1 MIKFNIGVLTFLLS
15 VKSLAQVT
23 SLQKASD
30 KAQQQFSAPN
40 AKGNPSAQKT
50 LLPTMLVNPLIGTG
64 GHGHTFPGVCAPFG
78 MMQLSPDTR
87 FDGWDGC
94 GGYHY
99 SDSIIYGF
107 SHTHLSGTGV
117 PDYGD
122 LLVVPQSGEAKW
134 KGKFE
139 DPKGYGARF
148 SHQNEVARL
157 GFYEVLLEDENIRV
171 NLSCTERAGIHQYT
185 FLNANERK
193 FILLDLNYRDKLLK
207 GSFQLL
213 DKHNISGM
221 RSSEAWASEQHF
233 YFHLTTSIPYIA
245 HEIKD
250 QDGQMK
256 LLLEFPMDTKELLIK
271 VGMSHVDTKGA
282 KMNLDAE
289 IPHFSIQQVF
299 NENMLLWNQEL
310 GKVTFNADA
319 NTSKIFYT
327 ALYHTMVAPNLMS
340 DVDGRYR
347 GRDQKIHQLENLK
360 DKQYSVF
367 SLWDT
372 YRANH
377 PLFTI
382 IDQER
387 SAAYVR
393 TFLRQ
398 YEQGGDLPVWEL
410 AACET
415 ECMIGYHSV
424 SVIADAY
431 LKGIRDFDAKKAL
444 EAMVSTATAN
454 EFGKQAFA
462 ANGFIS
468 ASDEPESVSRTLEYA
483 YDDFCIAQMANALN
497 NKAIALDFER
507 RSTNFVNLYDPH
519 TKFMRARRG
528 AQWYGPFDPS
538 EVNFNYTEANSWQY
552 SMYAPQHIALLTE
565 LLGGPDS
572 LEVWLDRL
580 FTTNMKLSGR
590 EQADITG
597 LIGQYAHG
605 NEPSHHMA
613 YLYNFTNAPHKTQ
626 LYIDR
631 ILNEMYHLAPD
642 GLSGNEDCGQMSAW
656 YVMSAMGLYP
666 IAPGKPVYQIGR
678 PLLNSASIKLE
689 NGKRIDIQCQEQS
702 KENKFVQQVSWNGQ
716 ILQNM
721 EISHEQLMQGGL
733 LSFTMGPVA
742 KLQNAAKDQLEYKI
756 PSFFAPVPFIKTE
769 QRVFDDS
776 LLIEIAVVRLNQQD
790 NSNIET
796 QLFYQLNGQKWQ
808 LFQQPFYIHSNTTIS
823 IKAGYKEPLVK
834 KQGINFWSA
843 EVASTFIKKDP
854 KIQLQLQSNYSNQ
867 YAASGKDALI
877 DGLRGGNEFRTGDYQ
892 GYYNQ
897 DVKAVIEFTE
907 AQIINSVGVSFI
919 RDQKAWIFAPRQIT
933 VEASLNGKDY
943 FTIAQQDLPAATS
956 HDKNPFRDEVLIEIE
971 RDKQLKYKSLRY
983 TISNPGQL
991 PSWHL
996 GAGNPTWLFID
1007 ELLYK

>member
-1 MIKFNIGVLTFLLS
+1 MTKFNIGILCVLLS
-15 VKSLAQVT
+15 LQSLAQVPA
-23 SLQKASD
+23 LQKASD
-30 KAQQQFSAPN
+30 KAQNTFGASREIP
-40 AKGNPSAQKT
+40 KQKEI

-87 FDGWDGC
+87 YDGWDGC

-139 DPKGYGARF
+139 DPNGYGARF
-148 SHQNEVARL
+148 SHQNEAARL

-171 NLSCTERAGIHQYT
+171 NLSCTERAGMHQYT

-193 FILLDLNYRDKLLK
+193 YILLDLNYRDKLLQ
-207 GSFQLL
+207 GSFQLI
-213 DKHNISGM
+213 DKQNISGM

-245 HEIKD
+245 HELRD
-250 QDGQMK
+250 QNGQMK
-256 LLLEFPMDTKELLIK
+256 LLLEFPINTKEVLIK
-271 VGMSHVDTKGA
+271 VGMSHVDVAGA
-282 KMNLDAE
+282 KMNLDTE
-289 IPHFSIQQVF
+289 IPHFSLAKVY
-299 NENMLLWNQEL
+299 NENLQKWNQEFQKISL
-310 GKVTFNADA
+310 NADRE
-319 NTSKIFYT
+319 TSTVFYT
-327 ALYHTMVAPNLMS
+327 ALYHSMVAPNLMS
-340 DVDGRYR
+340 DADGRYR
-347 GRDQKIHQLENLK
+347 GRDQKIHQLSTLT
-360 DKQYSVF
+360 DKQYTVF

-387 SAAYVR
+387 SAAYIR

-398 YEQGGDLPVWEL
+398 YEEGGDLPVWEL

-431 LKGIRDFDAKKAL
+431 LKGIRDFDADKAL
-444 EAMVSTATAN
+444 KAMVSTAKMN
-454 EFGKQAFA
+454 EFGKITYAK
-462 ANGFIS
+462 NGLIS

-483 YDDFCIAQMANALN
+483 YDDFCISEMAKALN
-497 NKAIALDFER
+497 ANDIALEFEK
-507 RSTNFVNLYDPH
+507 RSYNFVNLYDPN

-552 SMYAPQHIALLTE
+552 SLYAPHQIELLTA
-565 LLGGPDS
+565 LLGGKDS

-580 FTTNMKLSGR
+580 FTTDMKLSGR

-631 ILNEMYHLAPD
+631 ILKEMYQNAPD
-642 GLSGNEDCGQMSAW
+642 GLAGNEDCGQMSAW
-656 YVMSAMGLYP
+656 YVLSALGLYP

-678 PLLNSASIKLE
+678 PLANNAQIKLE
-689 NGKRIDIQCQEQS
+689 NGKTVQIVCRNQGQDHPYI
-702 KENKFVQQVSWNGQ
+702 KEVKWNGVA
-716 ILQNM
+716 LSKL
-721 EISHEQLMQGGL
+721 EISHAQLLQGGVL
-733 LSFTMGPVA
+733 AFEMSATPNPRATSTQIVN
-742 KLQNAAKDQLEYKI
+742 KV
-756 PSFFAPVPFIKTE
+756 PPFFAPVPFIKTE
-769 QRVFDDS
+769 ARVFDDS
-776 LLIEIAVVRLNQQD
+776 LLIEIDVVRLNQSYK
-790 NSNIET
+790 SNTAT
-796 QLFYQLNGQKWQ
+796 QLYYQLNGQKWQ
-808 LFQQPFYIHSNTTIS
+808 IYQQPFYIKSNATIS
-823 IKAGYKEPLVK
+823 IKAGYKELLVK
-834 KQGINFWSA
+834 KHGINYWSS

-854 KIQLQLQSNYSNQ
+854 NIQLELKSNYSNQ

-877 DGLRGGNEFRTGDYQ
+877 DGLLGGNEFRTGDYQ

-897 DVKAVIEFTE
+897 DVVA
-907 AQIINSVGVSFI
+907 IISFQTPLALSEVGFSYI
-919 RDQKAWIFAPRQIT
+919 QDHKSWIFAPSAIK
-933 VEASLNGKDY
+933 VEGSIDGVNYVTL
-943 FTIAQQDLPAATS
+943 AQQVLPPAKPTDKNPLRNQVLLELE
-956 HDKNPFRDEVLIEIE
+956 HDKNVKF
-971 RDKQLKYKSLRY
+971 KYLRY
-983 TISNPGQL
+983 TLSNPGKL
-991 PSWHL
+991 PEWHL

-1007 ELLYK
+1007 ELRYK

>member
-1 MIKFNIGVLTFLLS
+1 MTKFNIGILCVLLS
-15 VKSLAQVT
+15 LQSLAQVPA
-23 SLQKASD
+23 LQKASD
-30 KAQQQFSAPN
+30 KAQNTFGASREIP
-40 AKGNPSAQKT
+40 KQKEI

-87 FDGWDGC
+87 YDGWDGC

-139 DPKGYGARF
+139 DPNGYGARF
-148 SHQNEVARL
+148 SHQNEAARL
-157 GFYEVLLEDENIRV
+157 GFYEVLLEDESIRV
-171 NLSCTERAGIHQYT
+171 NLSCTERAGMHQYT
-185 FLNANERK
+185 FLNADERK
-193 FILLDLNYRDKLLK
+193 YILLDLNYRDKLLQ
-207 GSFQLL
+207 GSFQLI
-213 DKHNISGM
+213 DKQNISGM

-245 HEIKD
+245 HELRD
-250 QDGQMK
+250 QNGQMK
-256 LLLEFPMDTKELLIK
+256 LLLEFPIDTKEVLIK
-271 VGMSHVDTKGA
+271 VGMSHVDVAGA
-282 KMNLDAE
+282 KLNLDAE
-289 IPHFSIQQVF
+289 IPHFSLAKVY
-299 NENMLLWNQEL
+299 NENLQKWNQEFQKISL
-310 GKVTFNADA
+310 NADRE
-319 NTSKIFYT
+319 TSTVFYT
-327 ALYHTMVAPNLMS
+327 ALYHSMVAPNLMS
-340 DVDGRYR
+340 DADGRYR
-347 GRDQKIHQLENLK
+347 GRDQKIHQLASLS
-360 DKQYSVF
+360 DKQYTVF

-387 SAAYVR
+387 SAAYIR

-398 YEQGGDLPVWEL
+398 YEEGGDLPVWEL

-424 SVIADAY
+424 SVIADAC
-431 LKGIRDFDAKKAL
+431 LKGIRDFDAEKAL
-444 EAMVSTATAN
+444 KAMVSTAKMN
-454 EFGKQAFA
+454 EFGKIAFA
-462 ANGFIS
+462 KNGLIS

-483 YDDFCIAQMANALN
+483 YDDFCISEMAKALN
-497 NKAIALDFER
+497 AKDIALEFEK
-507 RSTNFVNLYDPH
+507 RSYNFVNLYDPN

-552 SMYAPQHIALLTE
+552 SLYAPHQIELLTE
-565 LLGGPDS
+565 LLGGKDS

-580 FTTNMKLSGR
+580 FTTDMKLSGR

-631 ILNEMYHLAPD
+631 ILKEMYQNAPD
-642 GLSGNEDCGQMSAW
+642 GLAGNEDCGQMSAW
-656 YVMSAMGLYP
+656 YVLSALGLYP

-678 PLLNSASIKLE
+678 PLANNAQIKLE
-689 NGKRIDIQCQEQS
+689 NGKTVQIVCRNQGQDHPYI
-702 KENKFVQQVSWNGQ
+702 KEVKWNGVA
-716 ILQNM
+716 LSKL
-721 EISHEQLMQGGL
+721 EISHAQLLQGGVL
-733 LSFTMGPVA
+733 AFEMSDTPNPRA
-742 KLQNAAKDQLEYKI
+742 TAAQVVNKV
-756 PSFFAPVPFIKTE
+756 PPFFAPVPFIKTE
-769 QRVFDDS
+769 ERVFDDS
-776 LLIEIAVVRLNQQD
+776 LLIEIDVVRLNQ
-790 NSNIET
+790 SNKTNTET
-796 QLFYQLNGQKWQ
+796 QLFYQINGQKWQ
-808 LFQQPFYIHSNTTIS
+808 SYKQPFYIYSNTNIS
-823 IKAGYKEPLVK
+823 IKAGYKELLVK
-834 KQGINFWSA
+834 RQGLNYWSS
-843 EVASTFIKKDP
+843 EVSSTFIKKDP
-854 KIQLQLQSNYSNQ
+854 NIQLELKSNYSNQ

-877 DGLRGGNEFRTGDYQ
+877 DGLLGGNEFRTGDYQ

-897 DVKAVIEFTE
+897 DVVA
-907 AQIINSVGVSFI
+907 IISFQTPLALSEVGFSYI
-919 RDQKAWIFAPRQIT
+919 QDHKSWIFAPSAIN
-933 VEASLNGKDY
+933 VEGSIDGVNYVTLG
-943 FTIAQQDLPAATS
+943 QQVLAPAKPT
-956 HDKNPFRDEVLIEIE
+956 DKNPLRNQVVLELDH
-971 RDKQLKYKSLRY
+971 DKHLKFKYLRY
-983 TISNPGQL
+983 TLINPGKL
-991 PSWHL
+991 PEWHL

>member
-1 MIKFNIGVLTFLLS
+1 MTKFNIGILCLLLS
-15 VKSLAQVT
+15 LQSLAQVPA
-23 SLQKASD
+23 LQKASD
-30 KAQQQFSAPN
+30 KAQN
-40 AKGNPSAQKT
+40 AFGASREIPKQKET

-87 FDGWDGC
+87 YDGWDGC

-139 DPKGYGARF
+139 DPNGYGARF
-148 SHQNEVARL
+148 SHQNEAARL

-171 NLSCTERAGIHQYT
+171 NLSCTERAGMHQYT
-185 FLNANERK
+185 FLNADERK
-193 FILLDLNYRDKLLK
+193 YILLDLNYRDKLLQ
-207 GSFQLL
+207 GSFQLI
-213 DKHNISGM
+213 DKQNISGM

-245 HEIKD
+245 HELRD
-250 QDGQMK
+250 QNGQMK
-256 LLLEFPMDTKELLIK
+256 LLLEFPKDTKEVLIK
-271 VGMSHVDTKGA
+271 VGMSHVDVAGA

-289 IPHFSIQQVF
+289 IPHFSLAKVY
-299 NENMLLWNQEL
+299 NENLQKWNQEFQKISL
-310 GKVTFNADA
+310 NADRE
-319 NTSKIFYT
+319 TSTVFYT
-327 ALYHTMVAPNLMS
+327 ALYHSMVAPNLMS
-340 DVDGRYR
+340 DTDGRYR
-347 GRDQKIHQLENLK
+347 GRDQKIHQLASLS
-360 DKQYSVF
+360 DKQYTVF

-387 SAAYVR
+387 SAAYIR

-398 YEQGGDLPVWEL
+398 YEEGGDLPVWEL

-431 LKGIRDFDAKKAL
+431 LKGIRDFDADKAL
-444 EAMVSTATAN
+444 RAMVSTAKMN
-454 EFGKQAFA
+454 EFGKIAYA
-462 ANGFIS
+462 KNGLIS

-483 YDDFCIAQMANALN
+483 YDDFCISEMAEALDAN
-497 NKAIALDFER
+497 DIALEFEK
-507 RSTNFVNLYDPH
+507 RSYNFINLYDPN

-552 SMYAPQHIALLTE
+552 SLYAPQHIELLTE
-565 LLGGPDS
+565 LLGGKDS

-580 FTTNMKLSGR
+580 FTTDMKLSGR

-631 ILNEMYHLAPD
+631 ILKEMYQNAPD
-642 GLSGNEDCGQMSAW
+642 GLAGNEDCGQMSAW
-656 YVMSAMGLYP
+656 YVLSALGLYP

-678 PLLNSASIKLE
+678 PLANNAQIKLE
-689 NGKRIDIQCQEQS
+689 NGKTVQIVCRNQS
-702 KENKFVQQVSWNGQ
+702 QDHPYIKEVKWNGVA
-716 ILQNM
+716 LSKL
-721 EISHEQLMQGGL
+721 EISHAELLQGGVL
-733 LSFTMGPVA
+733 AFEMSSTPNPRA
-742 KLQNAAKDQLEYKI
+742 TAAQVVNKV
-756 PSFFAPVPFIKTE
+756 PPFFAPVPFIKTE
-769 QRVFDDS
+769 ARVFEDS
-776 LLIEIAVVRLNQQD
+776 LFIEVAVVALPLNEAIQ
-790 NSNIET
+790 T
-796 QLFYQLNGQKWQ
+796 YQLYYQIDEQKWQ
-808 LFQQPFYIHSNTTIS
+808 VYHKPFYIHQNTNIA
-823 IKAGYKEPLVK
+823 IKAAFSKPLAKTK
-834 KQGINFWSA
+834 KQVNWSPIVSA
-843 EVASTFIKKDP
+843 NFIKKDP
-854 KIQLQLQSNYSNQ
+854 NIQLELESNYSNQ

-877 DGLRGGNEFRTGDYQ
+877 DGLLGGNEFRTGDYQ

-897 DVKAVIEFTE
+897 DVVA
-907 AQIINSVGVSFI
+907 IITFQTPLALSEVGFSYI
-919 RDQKAWIFAPRQIT
+919 QDHKSWIFAPSAIKVEGSIDGVTYVALGQQI
-933 VEASLNGKDY
+933 
-943 FTIAQQDLPAATS
+943 LPPAKPT
-956 HDKNPFRDEVLIEIE
+956 DKNPLRNQVLLQLDH
-971 RDKQLKYKSLRY
+971 DKHLKFKYLRY
-983 TISNPGQL
+983 TLSNPGKL
-991 PSWHL
+991 PEWHL

>member
-1 MIKFNIGVLTFLLS
+1 MTKFNIGILCILLS
-15 VKSLAQVT
+15 LQSLAQVPA
-23 SLQKASD
+23 LQKASD
-30 KAQQQFSAPN
+30 KAQNTFGASREIP
-40 AKGNPSAQKT
+40 KQKQT
-50 LLPTMLVNPLIGTG
+50 ILPTMLVNPLIGTG

-139 DPKGYGARF
+139 DPNGYGARF
-148 SHQNEVARL
+148 SHEDEAARL

-171 NLSCTERAGIHQYT
+171 NLSCTERAGMHQYT

-193 FILLDLNYRDKLLK
+193 YILLDLNYRDKLLQ
-207 GSFQLL
+207 GSFQLI
-213 DKHNISGM
+213 DKQNISGM

-245 HEIKD
+245 HELRD
-250 QDGQMK
+250 QNGQMK
-256 LLLEFPMDTKELLIK
+256 LLLEFPIDTKEVLIK
-271 VGMSHVDTKGA
+271 VGMSHVDVAGA

-289 IPHFSIQQVF
+289 IPHFSLSRVY
-299 NENMLLWNQEL
+299 NENLQKWQLEFQKISL
-310 GKVTFNADA
+310 NADRE
-319 NTSKIFYT
+319 TSTIFYT
-327 ALYHTMVAPNLMS
+327 ALYHSMVAPNLMS
-340 DVDGRYR
+340 DADGRYR
-347 GRDQKIHQLENLK
+347 GRDQKIHQLAALS
-360 DKQYSVF
+360 DKQYTVF

-387 SAAYVR
+387 SAAYIR

-398 YEQGGDLPVWEL
+398 YEEGGDLPVWEL

-431 LKGIRDFDAKKAL
+431 LKGIRDFDANKAL
-444 EAMVSTATAN
+444 KAMVSTAKMN
-454 EFGKQAFA
+454 EFGKIAYA
-462 ANGFIS
+462 KNGLIS

-483 YDDFCIAQMANALN
+483 YDDFCISEMAKALDAN
-497 NKAIALDFER
+497 DIALEFEK
-507 RSTNFVNLYDPH
+507 RSYNFVNLYDPN

-552 SMYAPQHIALLTE
+552 SLYAPHQIELLTE
-565 LLGGPDS
+565 LLGGKDS

-580 FTTNMKLSGR
+580 FTTDMKLSGR

-613 YLYNFTNAPHKTQ
+613 YLYNFTNAPYKTQ

-631 ILNEMYHLAPD
+631 ILKEMYQNAPD
-642 GLSGNEDCGQMSAW
+642 GLAGNEDCGQMSAW
-656 YVMSAMGLYP
+656 YVLSALGLYP

-678 PLLNSASIKLE
+678 PLANNAQIKLE
-689 NGKRIDIQCQEQS
+689 NGKTVQIVCQNQDQNHPYI
-702 KENKFVQQVSWNGQ
+702 KEVKWNG
-716 ILQNM
+716 LALSKL
-721 EISHEQLMQGGL
+721 EINHAQLLQGGVL
-733 LSFTMGPVA
+733 AFEMSATPNPRATSAQVVN
-742 KLQNAAKDQLEYKI
+742 KV
-756 PSFFAPVPFIKTE
+756 PPFFAPVPFIKTE
-769 QRVFDDS
+769 ERVFADS
-776 LLIEIAVVRLNQQD
+776 LLIEIDVVSANQ
-790 NSNIET
+790 NNKTNTEI
-796 QLFYQLNGQKWQ
+796 QLFYQINGQKWQ
-808 LFQQPFYIHSNTTIS
+808 SYQQPFYIHSNTNIS
-823 IKAGYKEPLVK
+823 IKAGYKELLVK
-834 KQGINFWSA
+834 RQGLNYWSST
-843 EVASTFIKKDP
+843 VSSTFIKKDP
-854 KIQLQLQSNYSNQ
+854 NIQLELKSNYSNQ

-877 DGLRGGNEFRTGDYQ
+877 DGLLGGNEFRTGDYQ

-897 DVKAVIEFTE
+897 DVVAIVTFQTPLALSE
-907 AQIINSVGVSFI
+907 VGFSYI
-919 RDQKAWIFAPRQIT
+919 QDHKSWIFAPSTFKVEGSIDGEHYIALRQQ
-933 VEASLNGKDY
+933 E
-943 FTIAQQDLPAATS
+943 LPAAKPT
-956 HDKNPFRDEVLIEIE
+956 DKNPLRNQVLLELDS
-971 RDKQLKYKSLRY
+971 DKYLKFKYLRY
-983 TISNPGQL
+983 TISNPGKL
-991 PSWHL
+991 PEWHL

>member
-1 MIKFNIGVLTFLLS
+1 MTQFNIGILSILLS
-15 VKSLAQVT
+15 LQSLAQVPAI
-23 SLQKASD
+23 QKATD
-30 KAQQQFSAPN
+30 KAQN
-40 AKGNPSAQKT
+40 AFGALREIPKQKET

-87 FDGWDGC
+87 YDGWDGC

-122 LLVVPQSGEAKW
+122 LLVVPQSGEVKW

-139 DPKGYGARF
+139 DPNGYGARF
-148 SHQNEVARL
+148 SHENEAARL

-185 FLNANERK
+185 FLNYNERK
-193 FILLDLNYRDKLLK
+193 YILLDLNYRDKLLQ
-207 GSFQLL
+207 GSFQVI
-213 DKHNISGM
+213 DNQNISGM

-245 HEIKD
+245 HELRD
-250 QDGQMK
+250 QNGQMK
-256 LLLEFPMDTKELLIK
+256 LLLEFPIDTKDVLIK
-271 VGMSHVDTKGA
+271 VGMSHVDVAGA
-282 KMNLDAE
+282 KINLAAE
-289 IPHFSIQQVF
+289 IPHFSLAKVY
-299 NENMLLWNQEL
+299 NENLQKWNQEFQKISL
-310 GKVTFNADA
+310 NADRE
-319 NTSKIFYT
+319 TSTIFYT
-327 ALYHTMVAPNLMS
+327 ALYHSMVAPNLMS
-340 DVDGRYR
+340 DADGRYR
-347 GRDQKIHQLENLK
+347 GRDQKIHQLSTLT
-360 DKQYSVF
+360 DKQYTVF

-387 SAAYVR
+387 SAAYIR

-398 YEQGGDLPVWEL
+398 YEEGGDLPVWEL

-431 LKGIRDFDAKKAL
+431 LKGIRDFDADKAL
-444 EAMVSTATAN
+444 KAMVSTAKMN
-454 EFGKQAFA
+454 EFGKIAYA
-462 ANGFIS
+462 KNGLIS

-483 YDDFCIAQMANALN
+483 YDDFCISEMAKALN
-497 NKAIALDFER
+497 ANDIALEFEK
-507 RSTNFVNLYDPH
+507 RSYNFVNLYDPN

-552 SMYAPQHIALLTE
+552 SLYAPQHIELLTE
-565 LLGGPDS
+565 LLGGKDS

-580 FTTNMKLSGR
+580 FTTDMKLSGR

-631 ILNEMYHLAPD
+631 ILKDMYQNAPD
-642 GLSGNEDCGQMSAW
+642 GLAGNEDCGQMSAW
-656 YVMSAMGLYP
+656 YVLSTLGFYP

-678 PLLNSASIKLE
+678 PLANNAQIKLE
-689 NGKRIDIQCQEQS
+689 NGNTVQIICQNQDQEHPYI
-702 KENKFVQQVSWNGQ
+702 KEVKWNGVA
-716 ILQNM
+716 LSKL
-721 EISHEQLMQGGL
+721 EISHAQLLQGGVL
-733 LSFTMGPVA
+733 AFEMSATRNPRATSANNPTFKQATQFT
-742 KLQNAAKDQLEYKI
+742 
-756 PSFFAPVPFIKTE
+756 PVPFIKTE
-769 QRVFDDS
+769 ERVFQDS
-776 LLIEIAVVRLNQQD
+776 LLIEVAVVALPQNEAIQTHQLYYQINEQQ
-790 NSNIET
+790 
-796 QLFYQLNGQKWQ
+796 WQ
-808 LFQQPFYIHSNTTIS
+808 VYHKPFYIHQNTNIS
-823 IKAGYKEPLVK
+823 IKAAFSKPQAKAKNQV
-834 KQGINFWSA
+834 NWSPIVSA
-843 EVASTFIKKDP
+843 NFIKKDP
-854 KIQLQLQSNYSNQ
+854 NIQLELKSSYSNQ

-877 DGLRGGNEFRTGDYQ
+877 DGLLGGNEFRTGDYQ
-892 GYYNQ
+892 GYYDQ
-897 DVKAVIEFTE
+897 DVVA
-907 AQIINSVGVSFI
+907 IISFQTPLALSEVGFSYI
-919 RDQKAWIFAPRQIT
+919 QDHKSWIFAPSAIK
-933 VEASLNGKDY
+933 VEGSIDGVNYVTL
-943 FTIAQQDLPAATS
+943 AQQVLPPAKPT
-956 HDKNPFRDEVLIEIE
+956 DKNPLRNQVLLELDH
-971 RDKQLKYKSLRY
+971 DKHLKYKYLRY
-983 TISNPGQL
+983 TLSNPGKL
-991 PSWHL
+991 PEWHL

-1007 ELLYK
+1007 ELLFK

>member
-1 MIKFNIGVLTFLLS
+1 MIKFNIGILTFLLS
-15 VKSLAQVT
+15 WQSLAQVT

-40 AKGNPSAQKT
+40 AKGKPSAQKT
-50 LLPTMLVNPLIGTG
+50 LLPTMMVNPLIGTG

-139 DPKGYGARF
+139 DPSGYGARF

-171 NLSCTERAGIHQYT
+171 NLSCTERAGVHQYT

-193 FILLDLNYRDKLLK
+193 YILLDLNYRDKLLK

-213 DKHNISGM
+213 DKQNISGM
-221 RSSEAWASEQHF
+221 RSSEAWANEQHF
-233 YFHLTTSIPYIA
+233 YFHLSTSIPYIA
-245 HEIKD
+245 HELRD

-271 VGMSHVDTKGA
+271 VGMSHVDAKGA

-289 IPHFSIQQVF
+289 IPHFSLAQVY
-299 NENMLLWNQEL
+299 NDNLRKWEQEL
-310 GKVTFNADA
+310 GKIQLGLTD
-319 NTSKIFYT
+319 NTTQAIFYT

-347 GRDQKIHQLENLK
+347 GRDQKIHQLASLN
-360 DKQYSVF
+360 DKQYTVF

-382 IDQER
+382 IDQKR

-398 YEQGGDLPVWEL
+398 YEEGGDLPVWEL
-410 AACET
+410 AGCET

-431 LKGIRDFDAKKAL
+431 LKGIRDFDPNLAL
-444 EAMVSTATAN
+444 KAMVSTAKMN
-454 EFGKQAFA
+454 EFGKIAYA
-462 ANGFIS
+462 NNGFIS

-483 YDDFCIAQMANALN
+483 YDDFCIAQMAKALG
-497 NKAIALDFER
+497 ASDFAQDFEL
-507 RSTNFVNLYDPH
+507 RSYNFINLYDPQ

-552 SMYAPQHIALLTE
+552 SLYAPQHIELLTD
-565 LLGGPDS
+565 LIGGPDS
-572 LEVWLDRL
+572 LEIWLDRL
-580 FTTNMKLSGR
+580 FTTDMKLSGR

-631 ILNEMYHLAPD
+631 ILHEMYQNAPD
-642 GLSGNEDCGQMSAW
+642 GLAGNEDCGQMSAW
-656 YVMSAMGLYP
+656 YVMSALGLYP

-678 PLLNSASIKLE
+678 PSVGNAMIRLE
-689 NGKRIDIQCQEQS
+689 NGKSISIACANQAANHPYIQEV
-702 KENKFVQQVSWNGQ
+702 KWNGVP
-716 ILQNM
+716 LTVL
-721 EISHEQLMQGGL
+721 EISHEQLMQGGVL
-733 LSFTMGPVA
+733 AFVMGPEPSPRVA
-742 KLQNAAKDQLEYKI
+742 SRNEVVFEKTNNI
-756 PSFFAPVPFIKTE
+756 APVPFIKTE
-769 QRVFDDS
+769 ERVFADS
-776 LLIEIAVVRLNQQD
+776 LLIDIAI
-790 NSNIET
+790 IELPKAYT
-796 QLFYQLNGQKWQ
+796 PQAAQLFYQVNGQKWQ
-808 LFQQPFYIHSNTTIS
+808 LYNQAFYIKENTNIS
-823 IKAGYKEPLVK
+823 IKAGYKKVGEEKP
-834 KQGINFWSA
+834 GIQIWTN
-843 EVASTFIKKDP
+843 EVHANFIKKDAN
-854 KIQLQLQSNYSNQ
+854 IQLQLLSNYSNQ

-956 HDKNPFRDEVLIEIE
+956 HDKNPFRDEVLIEID

-983 TISNPGQL
+983 TISNSGLL
-991 PSWHL
+991 PYWHL

-1007 ELLYK
+1007 ELLYD

>member
-1 MIKFNIGVLTFLLS
+1 MTKFNIGILCVLLS
-15 VKSLAQVT
+15 LQSLAQVPA
-23 SLQKASD
+23 LQKASD
-30 KAQQQFSAPN
+30 KAQNTFGASREIP
-40 AKGNPSAQKT
+40 KQKEI

-87 FDGWDGC
+87 YDGWDGC

-139 DPKGYGARF
+139 DPNGYGARF
-148 SHQNEVARL
+148 SHQNEAARL

-171 NLSCTERAGIHQYT
+171 NLSCTERAGMHQYT

-193 FILLDLNYRDKLLK
+193 YILLDLNYRDKLLQ
-207 GSFQLL
+207 GSFQLI
-213 DKHNISGM
+213 DKQNISGM

-245 HEIKD
+245 HELRD
-250 QDGQMK
+250 QNGQMK
-256 LLLEFPMDTKELLIK
+256 LLLEFPINTKEVLIK
-271 VGMSHVDTKGA
+271 VGMSHVDVAGA
-282 KMNLDAE
+282 KMNLDTE
-289 IPHFSIQQVF
+289 IPHFSLAKVY
-299 NENMLLWNQEL
+299 NENLQKWNQEFQKISL
-310 GKVTFNADA
+310 NADRE
-319 NTSKIFYT
+319 TSTVFYT
-327 ALYHTMVAPNLMS
+327 ALYHSMVAPNLMS
-340 DVDGRYR
+340 DADGRYR
-347 GRDQKIHQLENLK
+347 GRDQKIHQLSTLT
-360 DKQYSVF
+360 DKQYTVF

-387 SAAYVR
+387 SAAYIR

-398 YEQGGDLPVWEL
+398 YEEGGDLPVWEL

-431 LKGIRDFDAKKAL
+431 LKGIRDFDADKAL
-444 EAMVSTATAN
+444 KAMVSTAKMN
-454 EFGKQAFA
+454 EFGKITYAK
-462 ANGFIS
+462 NGLIS

-483 YDDFCIAQMANALN
+483 YDDFCISEMAKALN
-497 NKAIALDFER
+497 ANDIALEFEK
-507 RSTNFVNLYDPH
+507 RSYNFVNLYDPN

-552 SMYAPQHIALLTE
+552 SLYAPHQIELLTE
-565 LLGGPDS
+565 LLGGKDS

-580 FTTNMKLSGR
+580 FTTDMKLSGR

-631 ILNEMYHLAPD
+631 ILKEMYQNAPD
-642 GLSGNEDCGQMSAW
+642 GLAGNEDCGQMSAW
-656 YVMSAMGLYP
+656 YVLSALGLYP

-678 PLLNSASIKLE
+678 PLANNAQIKLE
-689 NGKRIDIQCQEQS
+689 NGKTVQIICRNQGLDHPYI
-702 KENKFVQQVSWNGQ
+702 KEVKWNGVA
-716 ILQNM
+716 LSKL
-721 EISHEQLMQGGL
+721 EISHAQLLQGGVL
-733 LSFTMGPVA
+733 AFEMSATPNPRATSTQIVN
-742 KLQNAAKDQLEYKI
+742 KV
-756 PSFFAPVPFIKTE
+756 PPFFAPVPFIKTE
-769 QRVFDDS
+769 ARVFDDS
-776 LLIEIAVVRLNQQD
+776 LLIEMDVVRLNQSYK
-790 NSNIET
+790 SNTAT
-796 QLFYQLNGQKWQ
+796 QLYYQLNGQKWQ
-808 LFQQPFYIHSNTTIS
+808 IYQQPFYIKSNTTIS
-823 IKAGYKEPLVK
+823 IKAGYKEILVK
-834 KQGINFWSA
+834 KHGINYWSS

-854 KIQLQLQSNYSNQ
+854 NIQLELKSNYSNQ

-877 DGLRGGNEFRTGDYQ
+877 DGLLGGNEFRTGDYQ

-897 DVKAVIEFTE
+897 DVVA
-907 AQIINSVGVSFI
+907 IISFQTPLALSEVGFSYI
-919 RDQKAWIFAPRQIT
+919 QDHKSWIFAPSAIK
-933 VEASLNGKDY
+933 VEGSIDGVNYVTL
-943 FTIAQQDLPAATS
+943 AQQVLPPAKPS
-956 HDKNPFRDEVLIEIE
+956 DKNPLRNQVLLELEHDKNVKF
-971 RDKQLKYKSLRY
+971 KYLRY
-983 TISNPGQL
+983 TLSNPGKL
-991 PSWHL
+991 PEWHL

-1007 ELLYK
+1007 ELRYK

>member
-1 MIKFNIGVLTFLLS
+1 MIKFNIGILTFLLS
-15 VKSLAQVT
+15 WQSLAQVT

-30 KAQQQFSAPN
+30 KAQQQFSAPI
-40 AKGNPSAQKT
+40 AKGKPSPQKT
-50 LLPTMLVNPLIGTG
+50 LLPTMMVNPLIGTG

-139 DPKGYGARF
+139 DPSGYGARF

-193 FILLDLNYRDKLLK
+193 YILMDLNYRDKLIK

-213 DKHNISGM
+213 DKQNISGM
-221 RSSEAWASEQHF
+221 RSSEAWANEQHF
-233 YFHLTTSIPYIA
+233 YFHLSTSIPYIA
-245 HEIKD
+245 HELRD

-271 VGMSHVDTKGA
+271 VGMSHVDAKGA

-289 IPHFSIQQVF
+289 IPHFSLAQVY
-299 NENMLLWNQEL
+299 NDNLRKWEQEL
-310 GKVTFNADA
+310 GKIQLGLTD
-319 NTSKIFYT
+319 NTTQAIFYT

-347 GRDQKIHQLENLK
+347 GRDQKIHQLASLN
-360 DKQYSVF
+360 DKQYTVF

-382 IDQER
+382 IDQKR

-398 YEQGGDLPVWEL
+398 YEEGGDLPVWEL
-410 AACET
+410 AGCET

-431 LKGIRDFDAKKAL
+431 LKGIRDFDPNLAL
-444 EAMVSTATAN
+444 KAMVSTAKMN
-454 EFGKQAFA
+454 EFGKIAYA
-462 ANGFIS
+462 NNGFIS

-483 YDDFCIAQMANALN
+483 YDDFCIAQMAKALG
-497 NKAIALDFER
+497 ASDFAQDFEL
-507 RSTNFVNLYDPH
+507 RSYNFINLYDPQ

-552 SMYAPQHIALLTE
+552 SLYAPQHIELLTD
-565 LLGGPDS
+565 LIGGPDS
-572 LEVWLDRL
+572 LEIWLDRL
-580 FTTNMKLSGR
+580 FTTDMKLSGR

-631 ILNEMYHLAPD
+631 ILHEMYQNAPD
-642 GLSGNEDCGQMSAW
+642 GLAGNEDCGQMSAW
-656 YVMSAMGLYP
+656 YVMSALGLYP

-678 PLLNSASIKLE
+678 PSVGNATIRLE
-689 NGKRIDIQCQEQS
+689 NGKSISIACANQAANHPYIQEV
-702 KENKFVQQVSWNGQ
+702 KWNGVP
-716 ILQNM
+716 LTVL
-721 EISHEQLMQGGL
+721 EISHEQLMQGGVL
-733 LSFTMGPVA
+733 AFVMGPEPSPRVA
-742 KLQNAAKDQLEYKI
+742 SRNEVVFEKTNNI
-756 PSFFAPVPFIKTE
+756 APVPFIKTE
-769 QRVFDDS
+769 ERVFADS
-776 LLIEIAVVRLNQQD
+776 LLIDIAI
-790 NSNIET
+790 IELPKAYT
-796 QLFYQLNGQKWQ
+796 PQAAQLFYQVNGQKWQ
-808 LFQQPFYIHSNTTIS
+808 LYNQAFYIKENTNIS
-823 IKAGYKEPLVK
+823 IKAGYKKVGEE
-834 KQGINFWSA
+834 KQGIQIWTN
-843 EVASTFIKKDP
+843 EVHANFIKKDAN
-854 KIQLQLQSNYSNQ
+854 IQLQLLSNYSNQ

-897 DVKAVIEFTE
+897 DVKAVIDFTE

-943 FTIAQQDLPAATS
+943 FTIAKQDLPAATS
-956 HDKNPFRDEVLIEIE
+956 HDKNPFRDEVLIEIDQ
-971 RDKQLKYKSLRY
+971 DKQLKYKSLRY
-983 TISNPGQL
+983 TISNPGLL

>member
-1 MIKFNIGVLTFLLS
+1 
-15 VKSLAQVT
+15 
-23 SLQKASD
+23 
-30 KAQQQFSAPN
+30 
-40 AKGNPSAQKT
+40 
-50 LLPTMLVNPLIGTG
+50 MLVNPLIGTG

-139 DPKGYGARF
+139 DPNGYGARF
-148 SHQNEVARL
+148 SHENEAARL

-193 FILLDLNYRDKLLK
+193 YILLDLNYRDKLLQ
-207 GSFQLL
+207 GSFQVI
-213 DKHNISGM
+213 DNQNISGM

-245 HEIKD
+245 HELRD
-250 QDGQMK
+250 QNGQMK
-256 LLLEFPMDTKELLIK
+256 LLLEFPIDTKEVLIK
-271 VGMSHVDTKGA
+271 VGMSHVDVAGA
-282 KMNLDAE
+282 KINLAAE
-289 IPHFSIQQVF
+289 IPHFSLAKVY
-299 NENMLLWNQEL
+299 NENLQKWNQEFQKISL
-310 GKVTFNADA
+310 NADRE
-319 NTSKIFYT
+319 TSTIFYT
-327 ALYHTMVAPNLMS
+327 ALYHSMVAPNLMS
-340 DVDGRYR
+340 DADGRYR
-347 GRDQKIHQLENLK
+347 GRDQKIHQLSTLT
-360 DKQYSVF
+360 DKQYTVF

-387 SAAYVR
+387 SAAYIR

-398 YEQGGDLPVWEL
+398 YEEGGDLPVWEL

-415 ECMIGYHSV
+415 ECMIGYRSV

-431 LKGIRDFDAKKAL
+431 LKGIRDFDADKAL
-444 EAMVSTATAN
+444 NAMVSTAKMN
-454 EFGKQAFA
+454 EFGKIAYA
-462 ANGFIS
+462 KNGLIS
-468 ASDEPESVSRTLEYA
+468 AADEPESVSRTLEYA
-483 YDDFCIAQMANALN
+483 YDDFCISEMAKALN
-497 NKAIALDFER
+497 ANDIALEFEK
-507 RSTNFVNLYDPH
+507 RSYNFVNLYDPN

-552 SMYAPQHIALLTE
+552 SLYAPQHIELLTE
-565 LLGGPDS
+565 LLGGKDS

-580 FTTNMKLSGR
+580 FTTDMKLSGR

-613 YLYNFTNAPHKTQ
+613 YLYNFSNAPHKTQ

-631 ILNEMYHLAPD
+631 ILKEMYQNAPD
-642 GLSGNEDCGQMSAW
+642 GLAGNEDCGQMSAW
-656 YVMSAMGLYP
+656 YVLSALGLYP

-678 PLLNSASIKLE
+678 PLANNAQIKLE
-689 NGKRIDIQCQEQS
+689 NGNTVQIICQNQDQEHPYI
-702 KENKFVQQVSWNGQ
+702 KEVKWNGVA
-716 ILQNM
+716 LSKL
-721 EISHEQLMQGGL
+721 EISHAQLLQGGVL
-733 LSFTMGPVA
+733 AFEMSAKPNPRATSANNPNFKQATQFT
-742 KLQNAAKDQLEYKI
+742 
-756 PSFFAPVPFIKTE
+756 PVPFIKTE
-769 QRVFDDS
+769 ERVFQDS
-776 LLIEIAVVRLNQQD
+776 LLIEVAVVALPQNEAIQTHQLYYQINEQQ
-790 NSNIET
+790 
-796 QLFYQLNGQKWQ
+796 WQ
-808 LFQQPFYIHSNTTIS
+808 VYHKPFYIHQNTNIS
-823 IKAGYKEPLVK
+823 IKAAFSKTLAKAKNQV
-834 KQGINFWSA
+834 NWSPIVSA
-843 EVASTFIKKDP
+843 NFIKKDP
-854 KIQLQLQSNYSNQ
+854 NIQLELKSSYSNQ

-877 DGLRGGNEFRTGDYQ
+877 DGLLGGNEFRTGDYQ
-892 GYYNQ
+892 GYYDQ
-897 DVKAVIEFTE
+897 DVVA
-907 AQIINSVGVSFI
+907 IISFQTPLALSEVGFSYI
-919 RDQKAWIFAPRQIT
+919 QDHKSWIFAPNAIK
-933 VEASLNGKDY
+933 VEGSIDGVNYVTL
-943 FTIAQQDLPAATS
+943 AQQVLPPAKPT
-956 HDKNPFRDEVLIEIE
+956 DKNPLRNQVLLKLDH
-971 RDKQLKYKSLRY
+971 DKHLKYKYLRY
-983 TISNPGQL
+983 TLSNQGKL
-991 PSWHL
+991 PEWHL

-1007 ELLYK
+1007 ELLFK